1 MLESITALHRNHHGE
16 IINFVTTNGRVIS
29 YRKAL
34 MEVESGLIQGIQ
46 AIQDENGN
54 LLLMPEHNESFDHL
68 PDLF

>member
-1 MLESITALHRNHHGE
+1 VESIAALHRNHNGE

-34 MEVESGLIQGIQ
+34 MEAESGLIQGVQ

-54 LLLMPEHNESFDHL
+54 SLLMPEYEKSFDHL